1 MADGMPSGRNCRV
14 AAILRAL
21 SADMAGPPPVQY
33 RPGGSGGHSLILSD
47 HCLFLQRQRGAV
59 SELAHARVS
68 YLQSLKPPSFAK
80 PWH

>member
-1 MADGMPSGRNCRV
+1 MAASQRRLRV
-14 AAILRAL
+14 LNAG
-21 SADMAGPPPVQY
+21 MAGPAPVQY
-33 RPGGSGGHSLILSD
+33 RPGDGGGHSLILSD

-68 YLQSLKPPSFAK
+68 YPESLKPPSFAK

>member
-1 MADGMPSGRNCRV
+1 MAEP
-14 AAILRAL
+14 A
-21 SADMAGPPPVQY
+21 PVQY
-33 RPGGSGGHSLILSD
+33 RPADDGGHSLILSD
-47 HCLFLQRQRGAV
+47 HCLFLQSQRGAV